1 MTKPKR
7 AKYLGKCYVQE
18 FIAPDLGEKKKKKTS
33 GGSEKQSGK
42 CKRAA
47 ALVMTWYES

>member
-18 FIAPDLGEKKKKKTS
+18 FIAPELGEKKKKKLVEEVKNKA
-33 GGSEKQSGK
+33 GSVKE
-42 CKRAA
+42 
-47 ALVMTWYES
+47 LLL

>member
-1 MTKPKR
+1 MFKS
-7 AKYLGKCYVQE
+7 LLHLNWG
-18 FIAPDLGEKKKKKTS
+18 KKKKKTS

>member
-18 FIAPDLGEKKKKKTS
+18 FIAPDLGEKKKKTS

>member
-1 MTKPKR
+1 MYRPKR

-18 FIAPDLGEKKKKKTS
+18 FIAPELGKKKAS
-33 GGSEKQSGK
+33 GGSEKQSRK

>member
-1 MTKPKR
+1 MTRSKR

-18 FIAPDLGEKKKKKTS
+18 FIAPELGKKKKAS
-33 GGSEKQSGK
+33 GGSEKQSRK